1 MNYIF
6 EEFLKSFSMTAIHN
20 EAVTYN
26 WTEKYRK
33 MAGPIAILIIILIAG
48 RDFMIYATLS
58 PFLMLCAYYS
68 FGKMEDFSVTRKSIQ
83 KEEEELGFIEEEV
96 VIEEEAVIE
105 EEPLTNSSVFVYGSI
120 FMYLQ
125 LTFTDIAFTLSKDNG
140 TDAYGIIEAT
150 TVYHEIQIMV
160 SDGDSKYRFSLVD
173 GNISEYDKEILDA
186 FFRKT
191 GKKSFVFEIP

>member
-1 MNYIF
+1 MFISGSQLATSK
-6 EEFLKSFSMTAIHN
+6 ERATKVCTG
-20 EAVTYN
+20 
-26 WTEKYRK
+26 R
-33 MAGPIAILIIILIAG
+33 LIW
-48 RDFMIYATLS
+48 
-58 PFLMLCAYYS
+58 S

-150 TVYHEIQIMV
+150 TVYHEIQITV
-160 SDGDSKYRFSLVD
+160 SDGDSKYRSSLVD